1 MNILDSS
8 VILAHLRK
16 EKGGTFL
23 KKLSRQCKSQGES
36 IFVHQVNFLE
46 VVYKARCKVP
56 DFEVR
61 ELLAEFS
68 SPWWGK
74 INYMDSDLM
83 LLAAELKAKYRSA
96 SLGDAIGLA
105 AAKVFKATFWTADSL
120 LEEIGGNEGISVQLI
135 R

>member
-8 VILAHLRK
+8 VFLATIYN
-16 EKGGTFL
+16 EKGGDFL
-23 KKLSRQCKSQGES
+23 KKLSKKCMTTGES

-46 VVYKARCKVP
+46 VVYKIKCKIP
-56 DFEVR
+56 DKDVHS
-61 ELLAEFS
+61 LMAEFS

-83 LLAAELKAKYRSA
+83 LLAAGLKAKYRQA

-105 AAKVFKATFWTADSL
+105 AAKIFKATFWTADQL
-120 LEEIGGNEGISVQLI
+120 LADIGQKEDIQVQMI